1 MKNIFSSS
9 GGPTCRRTMCVAVA
23 VVTAFAL
30 GACGGG
36 GGSSSGDETVEEQ
49 LGFESAGILQRQI
62 SAENFVRDCMKANGF
77 DYVPVDPV
85 AQQADLVGQT
95 GLSDEEF
102 EEQYGYGL
110 TTLYEQRK
118 KLVDGP
124 NEAIRNSLSDAEK
137 AAYDRTLYGDDPTA
151 TFAVALDT
159 GDYSRLG
166 GCVKEA
172 TAEVFGGV
180 EVLQSLQEKLD
191 ELDDAIIADPRMVEA
206 ISGWSSCMRD
216 AGYELGDPEQVDV
229 VLLSR
234 LEEIVGPP
242 GNENPDYDT
251 AALAELQRDEVS
263 MVAADVDCEDQK
275 ITPVEEDVRAEYEA
289 AFREENAAL
298 LSQVPAP

>member
-1 MKNIFSSS
+1 MKTFAPPR
-9 GGPTCRRTMCVAVA
+9 GTARRRITSVAVTVA
-23 VVTAFAL
+23 AALAF
-30 GACGGG
+30 GGCGDD
-36 GGSSSGDETVEEQ
+36 GGSGSGDETVEEQ
-49 LGFESAGILQRQI
+49 LGFETAGILQRQLA
-62 SAENFVRDCMKANGF
+62 AENFVRDCMQANGF

-85 AQQADLVGQT
+85 AQQADLVGET

-102 EEQYGYGL
+102 EEQFGYGL

-118 KLVDGP
+118 QLVDGP
-124 NEAIRNSLSDAEK
+124 NEAIRSSLSAADQ

-151 TFAVALDT
+151 TFAIALDT

-191 ELDDAIIADPRMVEA
+191 ELDDAIINDQRMVEA
-206 ISGWSSCMRD
+206 ISAWSSCMRE
-216 AGYELGDPEQVDV
+216 AGYELDDPEQVDV

-242 GNENPDYDT
+242 GNEREDYDT
-251 AALAELQRDEVS
+251 AALAQLQSDEVS
-263 MVAADVDCEDQK
+263 MVAADINCEEEM

-289 AFREENAAL
+289 TFREENADL